1 MSVIRAPRHVPYDLR
16 QLIVPV
22 GVAAFFIFYFFR
34 LWFLQVAE
42 ADSLREQGARSRE
55 TRVEQLAPR
64 GEILDRKGQLL
75 AGVRPNLVL
84 MAVPSKLKKDDALRQ
99 RVADVTGLTLKEL
112 DAKLKRITSPP
123 DLPTVLLRNIDIKA
137 ATRIAEAEHLYE
149 GLSVKTLPMRYYPD
163 TKTFAHVLGWVWVPT
178 EREEKK
184 LAEQGI
190 KPASF
195 VGRDG
200 LETEYETVLMGKAG
214 SERLQ
219 LDSLRRPIAS
229 LPSDHP
235 QPGNDLILGI
245 DADLQAH
252 ATKLLAGRRGA
263 IVALDP
269 RSGDVLA
276 MVSAPGFD
284 VAAYEGGIPQDTWDA
299 LQNDPGKPLF
309 FRPTQGTYQPGST
322 FKILT
327 TLAALKEGV
336 FDANRP
342 AYCNGGYQMGRRR
355 FRCLGV
361 HGSVTFNRAMQKSC
375 NAYFADLAVKAGY
388 EAMCDAAEELHF
400 GTRLGLDF
408 EWEGRGVVPNPE
420 WWGKVSNRPFSR
432 GDLVNMGCGQGELLV
447 TPLQMAS
454 LIATVAN
461 EGKQMRPR
469 FVRAIRDV
477 NGKLTPVEP
486 EVIGEIA
493 ASPEF
498 WSIMKNSLEAVVSG
512 GTARGGRIQGI
523 TMAGK
528 TGSAENAHGPLTHS
542 WFVAYAPADNPQIA
556 IAVMAEN
563 AGHGGTVAVPIA
575 SSVIRKYLEKDPPKP
590 TASGEGA
597 GQSNSNAPKIEVS
610 DPLPIV
616 N

>member
-1 MSVIRAPRHVPYDLR
+1 
-16 QLIVPV
+16 
-22 GVAAFFIFYFFR
+22 
-34 LWFLQVAE
+34 
-42 ADSLREQGARSRE
+42 
-55 TRVEQLAPR
+55 VEQLAPR

-84 MAVPSKLKKDDALRQ
+84 MAVPRKLRNDEELRQ
-99 RVADVTGLTLKEL
+99 RVADVTGLTLSEL

-123 DLPTVLLRNIDIKA
+123 DLPTVLLRDIDIKA
-137 ATRIAEAEHLYE
+137 ATRIAEAEQLYE

-163 TKTFAHVLGWVWVPT
+163 TKTLAHVLGWVWVPT
-178 EREEKK
+178 ESIEKRLK
-184 LAEQGI
+184 EKGI
-190 KPASF
+190 TPASF
-195 VGRDG
+195 VGREG
-200 LETEYETVLMGKAG
+200 LEHVYEKELMGKAG

-219 LDSLRRPIAS
+219 LDPRRRPIAS

-235 QPGNDLILGI
+235 QPGKDLILGI
-245 DADLQAH
+245 DGDLQAH
-252 ATKLLAGRRGA
+252 ATKLLAGRKGA

-269 RSGDVLA
+269 KTGDVLA
-276 MVSAPGFD
+276 MVSAPTFD
-284 VAAYEGGIPQDTWDA
+284 VTDYIGSYNTLRD
-299 LQNDPGKPLF
+299 DPSKPLYS
-309 FRPTQGTYQPGST
+309 RATLGTYQPGST

-327 TLAALKEGV
+327 TLAALKKGV

-355 FRCLGV
+355 FRCLGF

-408 EWEGRGVVPNPE
+408 DREGRGVVPNPE
-420 WWGKVSNRPFSR
+420 WWAKVSNRPFSR

-477 NGKLTPVEP
+477 NGKVTPVEP

-590 TASGEGA
+590 AATGEGA

>member
-42 ADSLREQGARSRE
+42 ADSLREQGERSRE
-55 TRVEQLAPR
+55 TKVEMLAPR

-99 RVADVTGLTLKEL
+99 RVADITGMTLKEL

-123 DLPTVLLRNIDIKA
+123 ALPTVLLRDIDIKT
-137 ATRIAEAEHLYE
+137 ATRIAESEHLFE
-149 GLSVKTLPMRYYPD
+149 GVSVKTLPMRYYPD
-163 TKTFAHVLGWVWVPT
+163 TKSLAHVLGWVWVPSDVI
-178 EREEKK
+178 ERELKD
-184 LAEQGI
+184 QGI
-190 KPASF
+190 TPASF
-195 VGRDG
+195 VGREG
-200 LETEYETVLMGKAG
+200 LEKKYETLLMGKAG
-214 SERLQ
+214 SERVR
-219 LDSLRRPIAS
+219 LDARRRPVAS

-235 QPGNDLILGI
+235 QPGKDLILGI
-245 DADLQAH
+245 DGELQAH

-269 RSGDVLA
+269 KTGDVLA
-276 MVSAPGFD
+276 MASAPTFD
-284 VAAYEGGIPQDTWDA
+284 VTDYIGSYNTLRD
-299 LQNDPGKPLF
+299 DPAKPLY
-309 FRPTQGTYQPGST
+309 FRAIQGTYQPGST

-327 TLAALKEGV
+327 TLAALKKGV

-342 AYCNGGYQMGRRR
+342 AYCNGGYQMGSRR

-408 EWEGRGVVPNPE
+408 DREGRGVVPNPE
-420 WWGKVSNRPFSR
+420 WWGKVSNRQFSR

-477 NGKLTPVEP
+477 NGKVTPVEP

-590 TASGEGA
+590 AATGEGA

>member
-84 MAVPSKLKKDDALRQ
+84 MAVPRKLRNDEELRQ

-137 ATRIAEAEHLYE
+137 ATRIAEAEHLYD

-284 VAAYEGGIPQDTWDA
+284 VAAYEGG
-299 LQNDPGKPLF
+299 L
-309 FRPTQGTYQPGST
+309 
-322 FKILT
+322 
-327 TLAALKEGV
+327 
-336 FDANRP
+336 
-342 AYCNGGYQMGRRR
+342 
-355 FRCLGV
+355 
-361 HGSVTFNRAMQKSC
+361 
-375 NAYFADLAVKAGY
+375 
-388 EAMCDAAEELHF
+388 
-400 GTRLGLDF
+400 
-408 EWEGRGVVPNPE
+408 
-420 WWGKVSNRPFSR
+420 
-432 GDLVNMGCGQGELLV
+432 
-447 TPLQMAS
+447 
-454 LIATVAN
+454 
-461 EGKQMRPR
+461 
-469 FVRAIRDV
+469 
-477 NGKLTPVEP
+477 
-486 EVIGEIA
+486 
-493 ASPEF
+493 
-498 WSIMKNSLEAVVSG
+498 
-512 GTARGGRIQGI
+512 
-523 TMAGK
+523 
-528 TGSAENAHGPLTHS
+528 
-542 WFVAYAPADNPQIA
+542 
-556 IAVMAEN
+556 
-563 AGHGGTVAVPIA
+563 
-575 SSVIRKYLEKDPPKP
+575 
-590 TASGEGA
+590 
-597 GQSNSNAPKIEVS
+597 
-610 DPLPIV
+610 
-616 N
+616 

>member
-84 MAVPSKLKKDDALRQ
+84 MAVPRKLRNDEELRQ
-99 RVADVTGLTLKEL
+99 RVADVTGLTLSEL

-123 DLPTVLLRNIDIKA
+123 DLPTVLLRDIDIKA
-137 ATRIAEAEHLYE
+137 ATRIAEAEQLYE

-163 TKTFAHVLGWVWVPT
+163 TKTLAHVLGWVWVPT
-178 EREEKK
+178 ESIEKRLK
-184 LAEQGI
+184 EKGI
-190 KPASF
+190 TPASF
-195 VGRDG
+195 VGREG
-200 LETEYETVLMGKAG
+200 IEAKYEELLMGKAG
-214 SERLQ
+214 SERVR
-219 LDSLRRPIAS
+219 LDARRRPVAS

-235 QPGNDLILGI
+235 QPGKDLILGI
-245 DADLQAH
+245 DGDLQAH
-252 ATKLLAGRRGA
+252 ATKLLAGRKGA

-269 RSGDVLA
+269 KTGDVLA
-276 MVSAPGFD
+276 MVSAPTFD
-284 VAAYEGGIPQDTWDA
+284 VTDYIGSYNTLRD
-299 LQNDPGKPLF
+299 DPSKPLY
-309 FRPTQGTYQPGST
+309 FRATLGTYQPGST

-327 TLAALKEGV
+327 TLAALKKGV

-408 EWEGRGVVPNPE
+408 DREGRGVVPNPE
-420 WWGKVSNRPFSR
+420 WWAKVSNRPFSR

-477 NGKLTPVEP
+477 NGKVTPVEP

-498 WSIMKNSLEAVVSG
+498 WSIMKNSLEAVVSA

-590 TASGEGA
+590 AATGEGA

>member
-84 MAVPSKLKKDDALRQ
+84 MAVPRKLRNDEELRQ
-99 RVADVTGLTLKEL
+99 RVADLTGLTLSEL

-123 DLPTVLLRNIDIKA
+123 DLPTVLLRDLDIKA
-137 ATRIAEAEHLYE
+137 ATRIAEAEHLYD

-163 TKTFAHVLGWVWVPT
+163 TKTLAHVLGWVWVPT
-178 EREEKK
+178 EPIEKE
-184 LAEQGI
+184 LRAAGI
-190 KPASF
+190 TPASF
-195 VGRDG
+195 VGREG
-200 LETEYETVLMGKAG
+200 IERQYEKVLMGKAG
-214 SERLQ
+214 SERVQ
-219 LDSLRRPIAS
+219 LDSRRRPVAS

-235 QPGNDLILGI
+235 QPGNDLVLGI
-245 DADLQAH
+245 DGDLQAH
-252 ATKLLAGRRGA
+252 ATKLMAGRRGA
-263 IVALDP
+263 VVALDP
-269 RSGDVLA
+269 RTGDVLA
-276 MVSAPGFD
+276 MVSAPGLD
-284 VAAYEGGIPQDTWDA
+284 IAAYEGGISKETWNA
-299 LQNDPGKPLF
+299 LLNDPGKPLY

-327 TLAALKEGV
+327 TLAALKKGV

-375 NAYFADLAVKAGY
+375 NAYFADLAVRAGY

-400 GTRLGLDF
+400 GTQLGLDISG
-408 EWEGRGVVPNPE
+408 EKRGVVPNPE
-420 WWGKVSNRPFSR
+420 WWAKVSNRPFSR

-477 NGKLTPVEP
+477 NGNVTPVEP
-486 EVIGEIA
+486 EVIGQIS

-542 WFVAYAPADNPQIA
+542 WFVAYAPADKPQIA

-590 TASGEGA
+590 SGQAEQS

>member
-84 MAVPSKLKKDDALRQ
+84 MAVPRKLRNDEELRQ
-99 RVADVTGLTLKEL
+99 RVADLTGLTLSEL

-123 DLPTVLLRNIDIKA
+123 DLPTVLLRDLDIKA
-137 ATRIAEAEHLYE
+137 ATRIAEAEHLYD

-163 TKTFAHVLGWVWVPT
+163 TKTLAHVLGWVWVPT
-178 EREEKK
+178 EPIEKE
-184 LAEQGI
+184 LRAAGI
-190 KPASF
+190 TPASF
-195 VGRDG
+195 VGREG
-200 LETEYETVLMGKAG
+200 IERQYEKVLMGEAG
-214 SERLQ
+214 SERVQ
-219 LDSLRRPIAS
+219 LDPRRRPIAS

-235 QPGNDLILGI
+235 VPGNDLILGI
-245 DADLQAH
+245 DGDLQAH

-276 MVSAPGFD
+276 MASAPGLD
-284 VAAYEGGIPQDTWDA
+284 VAAFAGGIPTETWEA
-299 LQNDPGKPLF
+299 LQNDPGKPLI
-309 FRPTQGTYQPGST
+309 FRPLMGTYQPGST

-327 TLAALKEGV
+327 TLAALKKGV

-400 GTRLGLDF
+400 GTQLGIDLKG
-408 EWEGRGVVPNPE
+408 EYHGVVPNPE
-420 WWGKVSNRPFSR
+420 WWAKVSNRPFSR

-461 EGKQMRPR
+461 DGKQMRPR

-477 NGKLTPVEP
+477 NGNVTPVEP

-590 TASGEGA
+590 AATGEGA

>member
-16 QLIVPV
+16 QLIVPIV
-22 GVAAFFIFYFFR
+22 VAGFFVFYFLR

-42 ADSLREQGARSRE
+42 AESLQAQGERSRE
-55 TRVEQLAPR
+55 TKVEMLAPR

-84 MAVPSKLKKDDALRQ
+84 MVVPSKLQNDEALRQ
-99 RVADVTGLTLKEL
+99 RVADISGLTLEDL
-112 DAKLKRITSPP
+112 DKRLKRITSPP
-123 DLPTVLLRNIDIKA
+123 ALPAVLLRNIDIKA
-137 ATRIAEAEHLYE
+137 ATRIAESEHLYE
-149 GLSVKTLPMRYYPD
+149 GVSVKTLPMRYYPD
-163 TKTFAHVLGWVWVPT
+163 TKTLGHVLGYVWVPT
-178 EREEKK
+178 EPIEKE
-184 LAEQGI
+184 LEAEGI
-190 KPASF
+190 TPASF
-195 VGRDG
+195 VGREG
-200 LETEYETVLMGKAG
+200 IEREYEKLLMGKAG
-214 SERLQ
+214 SERVQ
-219 LDSLRRPIAS
+219 LDARRRPVAS

-235 QPGNDLILGI
+235 QPGKDLILGI
-245 DADLQAH
+245 DGDLQAH
-252 ATKLLAGRRGA
+252 ASKLLAGRRGA

-269 RSGDVLA
+269 KTGDVLA
-276 MVSAPGFD
+276 MVSAPGID
-284 VAAYEGGIPQDTWDA
+284 RAWWDGGISNDA
-299 LQNDPGKPLF
+299 WQALLNDPSKPLY
-309 FRPTQGTYQPGST
+309 FRPTQGMYQPGST

-327 TLAALKEGV
+327 TLAAYKKGV

-342 AYCNGGYQMGRRR
+342 AYCNGGYNLGRRR

-375 NAYFADLAVKAGY
+375 NAYFADLAVRAGY

-408 EWEGRGVVPNPE
+408 DGEKSGVVPNPE

-469 FVRAIRDV
+469 FVRAIRDAE
-477 NGKLTPVEP
+477 GKIQPVAP
-486 EVIGEIA
+486 EVIGEVPGT
-493 ASPEF
+493 PEF
-498 WSIMKNSLEAVVSG
+498 WSILKTSLQAVVTG
-512 GTARGGRIQGI
+512 GTARGGQIQGI
-523 TMAGK
+523 KMAGK

-563 AGHGGTVAVPIA
+563 AGHGGTVAVPIG
-575 SSVIRKYLEKDPPKP
+575 SSVIRTYLSQTPAKNPQ
-590 TASGEGA
+590 GEGA
-597 GQSNSNAPKIEVS
+597 APQSRSNAPKIEVS